1 MHQGEVAQNDQED
14 NQVGND
20 EGFYQPQMHNQ

>member
-1 MHQGEVAQNDQED
+1 MHQGEVAQNDQQD

-20 EGFYQPQMHNQ
+20 EGFYQPQVQQ